1 MVTLC
6 SAEGFSCIFF
16 IWDGIRHHL
25 IQYIVKSEQ
34 IYFGLMGPSMGI
46 DILAGSLIYNS
57 GKKIW
62 GIFCLLLGRVGSKLY
77 ILNTPSQVDANVHQ
91 PVNFL
96 DMQPFLAFVI
106 VLLFYL
112 RIYVLKQID
121 SDLIKNCILVNREAY
136 SMQLSLSHIKQDN
149 CFSLEKTV

>member
-6 SAEGFSCIFF
+6 SAEGFSGIFF
-16 IWDGIRHHL
+16 IWDGIRDHL

-34 IYFGLMGPSMGI
+34 IYFGLTGPSMSI

-77 ILNTPSQVDANVHQ
+77 ILNTPS
-91 PVNFL
+91 
-96 DMQPFLAFVI
+96 
-106 VLLFYL
+106 
-112 RIYVLKQID
+112 
-121 SDLIKNCILVNREAY
+121 
-136 SMQLSLSHIKQDN
+136 
-149 CFSLEKTV
+149 